1 MKLTIFLILCVIFTS
16 KSASAFEDLSV
27 DYTDELTIIPEYH
40 SEARLLNITFDTFSN
55 NSLLSLVGIFVV
67 GVIFF
72 GECCG
77 DFK

>member
-1 MKLTIFLILCVIFTS
+1 MKLTIFLILCVTITS
-16 KSASAFEDLSV
+16 KSALAFEDLSV

-72 GECCG
+72 GECWS